1 MNFWENRKVFTVL
14 YDSKIKGICEKN
26 KLTQMEYEILMFLYQ
41 NPHHNTATDIVNSRR
56 LTKSHVSSALK
67 SLEGKEY
74 INRYFETNN
83 SKTIYI
89 ELTPLSEP
97 IVKEGLRVQKD
108 FLESLFDGFSEEE
121 KRMCRTF
128 FERIC
133 ENAEKELRN
142 K

>member
-1 MNFWENRKVFTVL
+1 MVFWEKRKVFTAL
-14 YDSKIKGICEKN
+14 YDNKTKGTCEKY

-97 IVKEGLRVQKD
+97 IVKKGLRVQKD

>member
-14 YDSKIKGICEKN
+14 YDSKIKRICEKN

-89 ELTPLSEP
+89 EPES
-97 IVKEGLRVQKD
+97 VK
-108 FLESLFDGFSEEE
+108 FSFFIS
-121 KRMCRTF
+121 RTF
-128 FERIC
+128 IP
-133 ENAEKELRN
+133 KEEF
-142 K
+142 

>member
-67 SLEGKEY
+67 SLEEKEY

-97 IVKEGLRVQKD
+97 IVKKGLRAQKD

-121 KRMCRTF
+121 KRMCHTF
-128 FERIC
+128 FARIC

>member
-1 MNFWENRKVFTVL
+1 MNFWENRKVFAVL

-41 NPHHNTATDIVNSRR
+41 NPHHNTATDIINLRR

-67 SLEGKEY
+67 SLEEKEY

-97 IVKEGLRVQKD
+97 IVKKGLRVQKD

>member
-1 MNFWENRKVFTVL
+1 MIFWEKRKVFTAL
-14 YDSKIKGICEKN
+14 YDSKTKGICEKY

-41 NPHHNTATDIVNSRR
+41 NPHHNTATDIINLRR

-97 IVKEGLRVQKD
+97 RVKKGLRVQKD

-121 KRMCRTF
+121 KEMCNTF
-128 FERIC
+128 FERLC

>member
-14 YDSKIKGICEKN
+14 YDCKIKGICEKN

-89 ELTPLSEP
+89 ELTPLSDP
-97 IVKEGLRVQKD
+97 IVKKGLMIQEE
-108 FLESLFDGFSEEE
+108 FLESLFDGFSDEE
-121 KRMCRTF
+121 KQMCHTF